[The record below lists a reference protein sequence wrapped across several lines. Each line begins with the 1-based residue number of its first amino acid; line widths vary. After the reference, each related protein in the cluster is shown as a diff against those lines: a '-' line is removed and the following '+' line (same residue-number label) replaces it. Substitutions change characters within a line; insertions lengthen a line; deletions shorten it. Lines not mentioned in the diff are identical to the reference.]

1 MIPRSLLFVP
11 GDRPERMEKAAISG
25 ADAIILDLEDAVSL
39 TRKEFAR
46 DAIVRFLAL
55 HDARSVDV
63 IVRINPLDTEECV
76 KDLEVIRAGRVAA
89 VMLPK
94 SEGAASI
101 IALLGMLR
109 TPIPVLPIAAETP
122 SSLFSLGSYV
132 EVSQHLFGI
141 TWGAEDLATSVGA
154 TSSRTVEG
162 CFRSPLETARNLTL
176 FAAAAAD
183 TAAIETVYANV
194 RDRDGLHAEAYRA
207 AAEGFSGMMAIHP
220 DQIRTI
226 NAAFSPT
233 AAEFA
238 EARQIIRLFEKHPE
252 SGVATLNGK
261 MVDAPHHKRARAII
275 KRARR
280 ISERT
285 NAAS

>member
-39 TRKEFAR
+39 ARKEIAR

-55 HDARSVDV
+55 HDARGVDV

-76 KDLEVIRAGRVAA
+76 KDLEVIRASRVAA

-101 IALLGMLR
+101 IALLGVLR

-154 TSSRTVEG
+154 TSSRTAEG
-162 CFRSPLETARNLTL
+162 YFRSPLETARNLTL

-194 RDRDGLHAEAYRA
+194 RDRDGLHAEACRA

-220 DQIRTI
+220 DQIQTI

-238 EARQIIRLFEKHPE
+238 EAHQIISLFEERPE

-261 MVDAPHHKRARAII
+261 MVDAPHLKRARAII
-275 KRARR
+275 ERVRR

-285 NAAS
+285 NAAI